1 MSRSG
6 LRNEC
11 EFSPEFDKP
20 YESPPQPH
28 LLGSQ
33 STYPPHLSP
42 LPSEHINHPSEII
55 SHSDVPF
62 SPTAPL
68 PPTSTNTPKK
78 CRGRPFGSRNKKPC
92 MNIINGMD
100 ISSLKSHMIFVN
112 TGEDVL
118 EKITTFFHSL
128 SKNVT
133 IISANGAVSKIKF
146 SQSPSF
152 VETVTYEG
160 RFEIISLKGSVF
172 IGTNESEQKRVGG
185 VKGSFVSLSNS
196 HVFGGKIVDVLIAAT
211 SVQII
216 LGSFY
221 SEDREVVLSD
231 PNEPHVEGPSNPLSV
246 VHPST

>member
-1 MSRSG
+1 
-6 LRNEC
+6 
-11 EFSPEFDKP
+11 
-20 YESPPQPH
+20 
-28 LLGSQ
+28 
-33 STYPPHLSP
+33 
-42 LPSEHINHPSEII
+42 
-55 SHSDVPF
+55 
-62 SPTAPL
+62 
-68 PPTSTNTPKK
+68 
-78 CRGRPFGSRNKKPC
+78 
-92 MNIINGMD
+92 
-100 ISSLKSHMIFVN
+100 
-112 TGEDVL
+112 
-118 EKITTFFHSL
+118 
-128 SKNVT
+128 
-133 IISANGAVSKIKF
+133 KIKF